1 MVERLAMSDPQ
12 EPVCFTCGHTTGG
25 TLRLNC
31 LPSGQ
36 VCPTCRD
43 RLLEC
48 LPPIFPSEEAEL
60 EEIGSLED
68 ASEES
73 AVSEEVS
80 ATHGPQLSR
89 KGPGQLLHGDGLS
102 GPNEPA

>member
-1 MVERLAMSDPQ
+1 MVEEMVMSDPQ

-36 VCPTCRD
+36 TCPTCRD

-60 EEIGSLED
+60 EEIEAEAEAEETVSLE
-68 ASEES
+68 
-73 AVSEEVS
+73 
-80 ATHGPQLSR
+80 ATKAQGPQSSR
-89 KGPGQLLHGDGLS
+89 KGPGQLLHGDG
-102 GPNEPA
+102 PNEPA

>member
-1 MVERLAMSDPQ
+1 MVEKMPMSDQ
-12 EPVCFTCGHTTGG
+12 NESVCFTCGHTTGG

-43 RLLEC
+43 RLLDS
-48 LPPIFPSEEAEL
+48 LPPIFPSG
-60 EEIGSLED
+60 EILPSGEIQ
-68 ASEES
+68 EG
-73 AVSEEVS
+73 
-80 ATHGPQLSR
+80 ATLKEQGETDENDLAQGPQLAR
-89 KGPGQLLHGDGLS
+89 KGPGQLLHGN